1 MKKRNKKTKE
11 EGKKYNKKRQ
21 KWPKRQRWGEM
32 QKTQIMH
39 NNCKTAEKN
48 RRIQIKQKM
57 QKMQKKN
64 AKQCKNDSKQNA
76 N

>member
-1 MKKRNKKTKE
+1 
-11 EGKKYNKKRQ
+11 
-21 KWPKRQRWGEM
+21 M